1 MRTSQLLHTFSM
13 RKHALVLWLALAT
26 LILSGSL
33 THHTAYA
40 IDRAALNQ
48 ALLATVQVIVPVAGE
63 ADLYSTGS
71 GTVLSVD
78 GLILTNYHVMGEI
91 ETSTLYNET
100 GFAGIAVNPTNLR
113 SAPVLKY
120 AARLIGG
127 DPLLDLALLQI
138 VGLLEDINAPLPAN
152 LGLTAITVGD
162 SEALEIGDEINAFGF
177 PGIGGDTVTFTSGRL
192 SGFLD
197 EDKDGYSEWL
207 KVDLNINHGNSGGL
221 ATNDRGEMIGVPTA
235 GVTDMG
241 MIGLVRDG
249 NLAMEFV
256 KRTLLQP
263 QTNSPSSPNAAYVS
277 NVQFARSIDSH
288 GQPRRPDVRF
298 PSATDTIYATFNYGN
313 FSANSNF
320 AFNWYHNGFR
330 IYNDLIVWTYGS
342 EGNTWVDLYNENGL
356 DDGFYEVEISLNGT
370 RLHRSG
376 VTVGTAAPATE
387 RGSFGAISFAEGVT
401 AAGEPINPGT
411 IFSQIGEIYAFFDVI
426 NVANGTQWTRR
437 WYLDG
442 EVVSEQAGVWSEGNI
457 DYTWVSLY
465 STGGLPAGRY
475 QLELLIENQVVQSAS
490 MEIVE
495 PSTTTPVVR
504 DVIVNG
510 TVVTADNRRRPIQ
523 GANVYF
529 LVPGVTVDDFLN
541 DPLDEDIY
549 AYGVSDRDGFY
560 QLDQNLTPGEY
571 YGVVVYKEGYRI
583 VAVDDYQVD
592 PSATSPWSIDVT
604 MERR

>member
-1 MRTSQLLHTFSM
+1 MSTSQLLHTFSM

-313 FSANSNF
+313 FS
-320 AFNWYHNGFR
+320 
-330 IYNDLIVWTYGS
+330 
-342 EGNTWVDLYNENGL
+342 
-356 DDGFYEVEISLNGT
+356 
-370 RLHRSG
+370 
-376 VTVGTAAPATE
+376 
-387 RGSFGAISFAEGVT
+387 
-401 AAGEPINPGT
+401 
-411 IFSQIGEIYAFFDVI
+411 
-426 NVANGTQWTRR
+426 TQT
-437 WYLDG
+437 
-442 EVVSEQAGVWSEGNI
+442 
-457 DYTWVSLY
+457 
-465 STGGLPAGRY
+465 
-475 QLELLIENQVVQSAS
+475 QS
-490 MEIVE
+490 
-495 PSTTTPVVR
+495 
-504 DVIVNG
+504 
-510 TVVTADNRRRPIQ
+510 
-523 GANVYF
+523 
-529 LVPGVTVDDFLN
+529 
-541 DPLDEDIY
+541 
-549 AYGVSDRDGFY
+549 
-560 QLDQNLTPGEY
+560 
-571 YGVVVYKEGYRI
+571 
-583 VAVDDYQVD
+583 
-592 PSATSPWSIDVT
+592 
-604 MERR
+604 